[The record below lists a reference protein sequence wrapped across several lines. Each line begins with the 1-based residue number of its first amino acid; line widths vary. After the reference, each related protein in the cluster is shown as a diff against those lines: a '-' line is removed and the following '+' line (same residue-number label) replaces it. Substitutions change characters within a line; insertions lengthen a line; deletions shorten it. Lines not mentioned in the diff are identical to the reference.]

1 MGALRNMI
9 RLVRSARVMA
19 RYDALFPPEFEDDV
33 PAVVKVGRSLAA
45 IRLPWEAK
53 PNASDDD
60 AERLST
66 ALQVLGPSYI
76 KLGQFLA
83 TRADIIGPDLAG
95 DLALLRDKLPPF
107 DQSIAIKTIE
117 SDLGQKVDD
126 LFVDLGEPV
135 AAASI
140 AQVHK
145 ATIADAER
153 SEGDRPDGLAYRPV
167 AVKVLRPDVEKRF
180 AADLESFFWVARLI
194 ERVQPS
200 ARRLR
205 PVEVVQT
212 LADSVA
218 LEMDLR
224 LEAAAMSEMAQNT
237 AGDKHFRVPEIDWER
252 TARRVMTME
261 WIDGIPASDA
271 EAVAAAGHNMAAL
284 GTRVIQTFLT
294 HALRDGFFHADM
306 HQGNLFV
313 DKDGTLVAVDFGI
326 MGRLDQRSRRFL
338 AEILFGF
345 VRRDYRRVAEIH
357 FEAGYVPED
366 KNVDTFAQALRS
378 IGEPIFG
385 KDAKDVSMGRLL
397 AQLFLVTD
405 QFDME
410 TRPELILLQ
419 KTMVV
424 VEGVARHFDPEH
436 NIWDSA
442 EPILAAWMAERLGPE
457 GMIQDATDGA
467 AALGRVV
474 THLPEFIDRAEK
486 TARLVSDNIDGDGI
500 RLHPTTADAIGKAQ
514 RTDAAWSRGALWV
527 AALALVALAVTQV
540 L

>member
-1 MGALRNMI
+1 MRSLRNIFRLI
-9 RLVRSARVMA
+9 RAGRILA

-33 PAVVKVGRSLAA
+33 PPIVKAGRAVAA
-45 IRLPWEAK
+45 VRLPWEAK
-53 PNASDDD
+53 PKADGSI

-66 ALQVLGPSYI
+66 ALQTLGPSYI

-83 TRADIIGPDLAG
+83 TRPDIIGTELAG
-95 DLALLRDKLPPF
+95 DLGMLRDRLPPF
-107 DQSIAIKTIE
+107 DQSVAVATIE
-117 SDLGQKVDD
+117 SELGAPISELYVE
-126 LFVDLGEPV
+126 FGEPV

-145 ATIADAER
+145 ASIAIAER
-153 SEGDRPDGLAYRPV
+153 TEGDGPEGLTYRDV
-167 AVKVLRPDVEKRF
+167 AVKVLRPGVETRFAQDLDSFFWIAETVEKR
-180 AADLESFFWVARLI
+180 
-194 ERVQPS
+194 QPA

-212 LADSVA
+212 LADSVE

-237 AGDKHFRVPEIDWER
+237 AHDTDFRVPEIDWER
-252 TARRVMTME
+252 TSRRVMTLE
-261 WIDGIPASDA
+261 WVDGTPATDRDA
-271 EAVAAAGHNMAAL
+271 LVAAGHDMAAL
-284 GTRVIQTFLT
+284 GTRTIQTFLT

-313 DKDGTLVAVDFGI
+313 DPDGTLVAVDFGI

-338 AEILFGF
+338 AEILYGF

-357 FEAGYVPED
+357 FEAGYVPDD
-366 KNVDTFAQALRS
+366 KNIDTFAQALRS

-385 KDAKDVSMGRLL
+385 KTAKDVSMGRLL

-405 QFDME
+405 QFDMA

-457 GMIQDATDGA
+457 GRIQDAADGA
-467 AALGRVV
+467 AALGRAV
-474 THLPEFIDRAEK
+474 THLPDFLDRADRV
-486 TARLVSDNIDGDGI
+486 ARQVSESVDRDGI
-500 RLHPTTADAIGKAQ
+500 RLHPSTADAIARAQ
-514 RTDAAWSRGALWV
+514 SNRNRWSHAALWV
-527 AALALVALAVTQV
+527 GAASLFVLALTAVV
-540 L
+540 